1 MLEKLLDKRIL
12 TLADQMV
19 FSGTNFLM
27 TIMLTQLCSPD
38 EFGKYSLIFML
49 MLFGLT
55 PFRNFTVEAMMANP
69 KSFKPREYLSS
80 SLLISLVISL
90 VFGAILWMF
99 LLFFGA
105 QYEIQGATWSIYLY
119 CISRYFIELGR
130 GYFFTY
136 TDPLK
141 ALVIDVISSLSI
153 LFLLLQHHIGG
164 MNYIEV
170 LHIIS
175 ASYLVGFSVALL
187 MAKPALNIN
196 KAAIYTN
203 LNFGKWLCFTGIFI
217 WFNGNFLLL
226 IATGILGNFVAG
238 AVRAINNLFGP
249 ISILFQTI
257 ENYVPVRAANILSLE
272 GHGSMIKYLTTQAKW
287 TSLIFIPI
295 FLIVSFGSGLI
306 ISALF
311 GDSYLPYKSIIPFII
326 IAQILG
332 FYVRYCNIALRTLQ
346 HTVPIFLGYAI
357 TALLSVLCSK
367 MLIHAFGFLGFG
379 IGVVV
384 FQIILIIFL
393 SWHIRTHI
401 STLNKTSTTVDLR
414 DASLEKV

>member
-1 MLEKLLDKRIL
+1 MLKKLLDKRIL

-27 TIMLTQLCSPD
+27 TIMLTQLCSPE

-69 KSFKPREYLSS
+69 LSFKPREYLSC
-80 SLLISLVISL
+80 SLIISFFISIA
-90 VFGAILWMF
+90 FGSILWMF
-99 LLFFGA
+99 LLFFGE
-105 QYEIQGATWSIYLY
+105 QYEIQGAAWSIYIY
-119 CISRYFIELGR
+119 CISRYLIELGR

-141 ALVIDVISSLSI
+141 ALIIDVLSSVCI
-153 LFLLLQHHIGG
+153 LILLVQHHIGS
-164 MNYIEV
+164 MDYIQV
-170 LHIIS
+170 LHVIS
-175 ASYLVGFSVALL
+175 ASYLVGFCVALL
-187 MAKPALNIN
+187 MARPALKIN
-196 KAAIYTN
+196 KEAIYTN

-257 ENYVPVRAANILSLE
+257 ENYVPVRAANILGTK
-272 GHGSMIKYLTTQAKW
+272 GHKSMIDYLVKQAKW
-287 TSLIFIPI
+287 TFLIFLPI
-295 FLIVSFGSGLI
+295 SLVVSFGSGVI

-326 IAQILG
+326 TAQLLG
-332 FYVRYCNIALRTLQ
+332 FYVRYFNIALRTLK

-357 TALLSVLCSK
+357 TALISVLCSNF
-367 MLIHAFGFLGFG
+367 LIKTFGFLGFG
-379 IGVVV
+379 IG
-384 FQIILIIFL
+384 IILFQVTLIGFL
-393 SWHIRTHI
+393 FWNVRTHI
-401 STLNKTSTTVDLR
+401 AN
-414 DASLEKV
+414 LEKEASDLQLQNATQ

>member
-1 MLEKLLDKRIL
+1 
-12 TLADQMV
+12 
-19 FSGTNFLM
+19 
-27 TIMLTQLCSPD
+27 MLTQLCSPD

-69 KSFKPREYLSS
+69 TKFPAREYLSS
-80 SLLISLVISL
+80 TLVISFFVSL
-90 VFGAILWMF
+90 LFGGILGSF
-99 LLFFGA
+99 LLFFGE
-105 QYEIQGATWSIYLY
+105 QYEIQGAAWSIYFY
-119 CISRYFIELGR
+119 CISRYLIELGR

-141 ALVIDVISSLSI
+141 ALIIDVICSVSI
-153 LFLLLQHHIGG
+153 LVLLFQHHIGG

-175 ASYLVGFSVALL
+175 ASYLIGFLVALF
-187 MAKPALNIN
+187 MAKPSLKIN
-196 KAAIYTN
+196 KSAILAN

-257 ENYVPVRAANILSLE
+257 ENYVPVRAANILSKE
-272 GHGSMIKYLTTQAKW
+272 GHKAMIAYLTKQAKW
-287 TSLIFIPI
+287 TSLIFIPVFI
-295 FLIVSFGSGLI
+295 LISFGSGLI
-306 ISALF
+306 ISSLF

-326 IAQILG
+326 FAQILG
-332 FYVRYCNIALRTLQ
+332 FYVRYFNIALRTFR

-357 TALLSVLCSK
+357 TAFLSIISSE
-367 MLIHAFGFLGFG
+367 MLVESFGFLGFG
-379 IGVVV
+379 VG
-384 FQIILIIFL
+384 IILFQLVLIGFL
-393 SWHIRTHI
+393 FWHVRRYINNLDQSLSNTDLQRRI
-401 STLNKTSTTVDLR
+401 S
-414 DASLEKV
+414 